1 MFWNQ
6 VSHAPSKP
14 ACPMASSL
22 ISGRALPL
30 FEHYYR
36 ELLNFLARK
45 VGDRDLAA
53 DIAQESYSRV
63 YAAADRDAVAEPR
76 ALLYTTARNLVTDHH
91 RRTATRQ
98 QVEVTAQED
107 ERGFDAGMGPASA
120 EPDAVL
126 AGRQRLAAI
135 EQVVAQL
142 PPRAREAF
150 VLYKLDGLSR
160 PEVAA
165 IMGVSVKT
173 VETHLEVAM
182 RACQRR
188 LQELDGAL
196 PVAAPRPAK
205 KTRSSP

>member
-1 MFWNQ
+1 M
-6 VSHAPSKP
+6 
-14 ACPMASSL
+14 
-22 ISGRALPL
+22 

-63 YAAADRDAVAEPR
+63 YAVPDRDAVAEPR
-76 ALLYTTARNLVTDHH
+76 ALLYTTARNFVTDHH
-91 RRTATRQ
+91 RRTATRL
-98 QVEVTAQED
+98 QVEVALQQE
-107 ERGFDAGMGPASA
+107 ESGLAAGLGPASA
-120 EPDAVL
+120 EPEAVL

-165 IMGVSVKT
+165 IMGVGVKT

-188 LQELDGAL
+188 LQELDGEL
-196 PVAAPRPAK
+196 PAAAPRPAR

>member
-1 MFWNQ
+1 
-6 VSHAPSKP
+6 
-14 ACPMASSL
+14 MAFSL
-22 ISGRALPL
+22 TPGRALPL

-63 YAAADRDAVAEPR
+63 YAVPDRDAVAEPR

-98 QVEVTAQED
+98 QVEVALHQE
-107 ERGFDAGMGPASA
+107 ESGFDAGLGPASA
-120 EPDAVL
+120 EPEAVL

-135 EQVVAQL
+135 EQVVARL

-165 IMGVSVKT
+165 IMGVGVKT

-188 LQELDGAL
+188 LQELDGEL
-196 PVAAPRPAK
+196 PAAAPRPAR
-205 KTRSSP
+205 KTRNSP

>member
-1 MFWNQ
+1 MFE
-6 VSHAPSKP
+6 
-14 ACPMASSL
+14 
-22 ISGRALPL
+22 R
-30 FEHYYR
+30 YYR

-45 VGDRDLAA
+45 LGDRDLAA
-53 DIAQESYSRV
+53 DIAQESYARV
-63 YAAADRDAVAEPR
+63 YASPARDAAAEPR

-98 QVEVTAQED
+98 QVEIAVPED
-107 ERGFDAGMGPASA
+107 ESSLEAGMGPASA

-135 EQVVAQL
+135 EQVVAEL

-150 VLYKLDGLSR
+150 VLYKFDGLSR
-160 PEVAA
+160 SEVAA
-165 IMGVSVKT
+165 LMGVGVKT

-188 LQELDGAL
+188 LQELDGEPPAV
-196 PVAAPRPAK
+196 PPRAAK
-205 KTRSSP
+205 TTRSSP

>member
-1 MFWNQ
+1 MFE
-6 VSHAPSKP
+6 
-14 ACPMASSL
+14 
-22 ISGRALPL
+22 R
-30 FEHYYR
+30 YYR

-63 YAAADRDAVAEPR
+63 YAVPDRDAVAEPR
-76 ALLYTTARNLVTDHH
+76 ALLYATARNLVTDHH

-98 QVEVTAQED
+98 QVEVAATDDDED
-107 ERGFDAGMGPASA
+107 RDTGMGPASG

-135 EQVVAQL
+135 EQVVATL

-165 IMGVSVKT
+165 QMGVSVKT

-188 LQELDGAL
+188 LQQLDGGA
-196 PVAAPRPAK
+196 PAAQKKARGPA
-205 KTRSSP
+205 